1 MNEVIHEMALEP
13 FKKLDANLKNLQ
25 SFNHL
30 KFRMGRMTATQ
41 YINFVSYA
49 QDEVNTV
56 FIKLY
61 NDEEYVYGVYFA
73 PKN

>member
-1 MNEVIHEMALEP
+1 
-13 FKKLDANLKNLQ
+13 
-25 SFNHL
+25 
-30 KFRMGRMTATQ
+30 MTATQ

-61 NDEEYVYGVYFA
+61 NDEEYAYGVYFA
-73 PKN
+73 PKINLKEVDEDMGNLGFYKQI